1 MEKKEAML
9 DHIKDLYIPK
19 GMEAIYTTLCN
30 YIWKHKLDSITEDLT
45 NVSHVPLLI
54 VNVAGKGK
62 WAVFKGFDIVRADFN
77 HVGKTYAEA
86 YLRFDNESRNSPRRL
101 FVKSSLIAV
110 IKN

>member
-9 DHIKDLYIPK
+9 DYLKDLYIPK
-19 GMEAIYTTLCN
+19 GMEAVYTTLCH
-30 YIWKHKLDSITEDLT
+30 YIWKHELVSITGDLS
-45 NVSHVPLLI
+45 NVSNVPVLI

-62 WAVFKGFDIVRADFN
+62 WAVFKGFDIVKADFN
-77 HVGKTYAEA
+77 HVGSTYAEA
-86 YLRFDNESRNSPRRL
+86 YLRFDNESRNSSRRL